1 MSRIAVVDRA
11 RVRVVD
17 VERRGTVD
25 LTAGADTR
33 LANRQPSWSPDGA
46 RLAWSAFDRRQPDSP
61 AAVAVATPEGSH
73 RVDHGAVFAP
83 FYLAWRPDGAAI
95 ATLSEGPL
103 GLELTVLDT
112 RSGESEIVHRGRPLY
127 FAWGADASLAVHH
140 GIGDDARLDVWGGGY
155 DRAAFAAIVPG
166 TFSAPAVLPDGSV
179 LAVVVDHDEEQLV
192 VLDRAGTIARRIAAA
207 EFGARLAVDPSG
219 AWVASTSGRGAPSAL
234 VVHHL
239 PTDTMSFVDE
249 QTPALFA
256 WSPDARTL
264 LFARV
269 AERGDFPVLEWCTWR
284 DGEVQV
290 HTRARTTATFAREV
304 LPFHEQY
311 TRSHSWWAPGG
322 DAFCYAAV
330 DDYGNDAI
338 WVAGTDGSRPERL
351 VTGSLAVWSPV

>member
-1 MSRIAVVDRA
+1 MSRIAIVDRA

-46 RLAWSAFDRRQPDSP
+46 RLAWSAFVRRQPDSP
-61 AAVAVATPEGSH
+61 AAVAVATPEGSR
-73 RVDHGAVFAP
+73 RVDHAAVFAP

-103 GLELTVLDT
+103 GLELTVLDA

-127 FAWGADASLAVHH
+127 FAWGADATLAVHH
-140 GIGDDARLDVWGGGY
+140 GLGDDARLDVWGAGY

-207 EFGARLAVDPSG
+207 EFGARI
-219 AWVASTSGRGAPSAL
+219 
-234 VVHHL
+234 
-239 PTDTMSFVDE
+239 
-249 QTPALFA
+249 
-256 WSPDARTL
+256 
-264 LFARV
+264 
-269 AERGDFPVLEWCTWR
+269 
-284 DGEVQV
+284 
-290 HTRARTTATFAREV
+290 
-304 LPFHEQY
+304 
-311 TRSHSWWAPGG
+311 
-322 DAFCYAAV
+322 AV